1 MSMPFRDNPPITTNW
16 THLKDK
22 GVEVN
27 KTKKAY
33 YEISA
38 SKKPGKLDIILREE
52 KKRLGG
58 SAEREEWWF
67 AYLSFDLDS
76 TFAKDLKMFLNEYV
90 KEEAPEEKNVVRIYF
105 EKEKWCA
112 RLNKDQA
119 GFGDSIK
126 EALADLSKVMEVK
139 ENGN

>member
-1 MSMPFRDNPPITTNW
+1 MPLPFRNNPPITANW
-16 THLKDK
+16 THLKNN
-22 GVEVN
+22 GGAVY

-38 SKKPGKLDIILREE
+38 SKKPGKLDIIFREE

-58 SAEREEWWF
+58 SAEKASEWF
-67 AYLSFDLDS
+67 SYLDFDLDS

-105 EKEKWCA
+105 EKHKWCA
-112 RLNKDQA
+112 RMNEKQA

-126 EALADLSKVMEVK
+126 EALTDLSKVMEVK
-139 ENGN
+139 KDGN